1 MSRVTTK
8 VAGNVTADAEFRTLS
23 NGSTVASFAVI
34 HNKGEG
40 QNAEAIRYDVTVW
53 PDEKFPNFVS
63 NVVATVKKGLYVE
76 VEGTPSEDIFM
87 DKNSG
92 QPRIGHSISAFD
104 IKPVSLKTASAVVTK
119 SQAPNQQGQGQQGQG
134 QQGQGQ
140 QGFAPQGQGQQGF
153 APQGQGQQGF
163 APQGQGQQG
172 FAQQGQQGFA
182 QQGQAQQGG
191 FDPNQGQGQQGF
203 AQQGQQGFG
212 APQGQAQGFA
222 AQPGIAP
229 QG

>member
-119 SQAPNQQGQGQQGQG
+119 SQAPNQQGFAPQA
-134 QQGQGQ
+134 QGQ
-140 QGFAPQGQGQQGF
+140 QGFAPQAQGQQGF
-153 APQGQGQQGF
+153 APQ
-163 APQGQGQQG
+163 AQGQQG
-172 FAQQGQQGFA
+172 FAQQGQQG
-182 QQGQAQQGG
+182 G
-191 FDPNQGQGQQGF
+191 FDPN
-203 AQQGQQGFG
+203 QGQQGFG

>member
-153 APQGQGQQGF
+153 A
-163 APQGQGQQG
+163 
-172 FAQQGQQGFA
+172 QQGQQGFA